1 MKHFLRVDD
10 VFFLGLIR
18 DGCTDRWY
26 WVTGDGSLLDSSF
39 TLSASNCSL
48 TAAAFQPRHKSKTF
62 YVMICWRLR
71 NESLEFS
78 VTEARRMHCD
88 IFKIQRY
95 ELQTMCHRSLL
106 FRRLKFLIQRQSSQL
121 YQVRF
126 RYFLSVAVTEFHFEF
141 FYIAA
146 FLAITVILLDDC
158 LMKRDISEG
167 KEGASNEHTI
177 SQNFMANTND
187 HSLAKMYKQTRKLT
201 LSRFGELRANSTS
214 TLIFFQLHTAL
225 RVLMHW
231 DSMIFS
237 FCLRGERKRS
247 GAGVWGGEEKGHPL
261 KSDHQVKSS
270 TRKLKR

>member
-1 MKHFLRVDD
+1 MCDSAFEVVSAQCQLPHLTLQQINDHINEQFLTVDD

-48 TAAAFQPRHKSKTF
+48 TAAAFQ
-62 YVMICWRLR
+62 
-71 NESLEFS
+71 
-78 VTEARRMHCD
+78 
-88 IFKIQRY
+88 
-95 ELQTMCHRSLL
+95 TMCHRSLL

-121 YQVRF
+121 Y
-126 RYFLSVAVTEFHFEF
+126 
-141 FYIAA
+141 
-146 FLAITVILLDDC
+146 
-158 LMKRDISEG
+158 
-167 KEGASNEHTI
+167 
-177 SQNFMANTND
+177 
-187 HSLAKMYKQTRKLT
+187 
-201 LSRFGELRANSTS
+201 
-214 TLIFFQLHTAL
+214 QLHTAL

-261 KSDHQVKSS
+261 KSDHQVKNGV
-270 TRKLKR
+270 RA